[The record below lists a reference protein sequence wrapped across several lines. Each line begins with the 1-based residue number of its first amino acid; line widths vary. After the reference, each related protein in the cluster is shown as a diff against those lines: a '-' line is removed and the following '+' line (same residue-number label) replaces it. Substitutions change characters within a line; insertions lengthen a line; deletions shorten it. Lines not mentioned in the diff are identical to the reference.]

1 MLRRMKAI
9 DFTTEELCHDPRLR
23 IALVTETW
31 PPEVN
36 GVAMTLKRMVDGLIK
51 RGHSVQ
57 LVRPKQTPGD
67 VALRGG
73 ALEEVLSRGLKLPRY
88 DGLKLGL
95 PAKSRL
101 VRTWTRQRPD
111 LVHVAT
117 EGPLGWTAVSAAAK
131 LRLPVT
137 SDFHTNFDHY
147 SAHYGVGWLRQP
159 VAAYLRR
166 FHNRTAATFVPTG
179 ELAHALAGQGYER
192 VEVISRG
199 VDTTLYSPAR
209 RSDELRAQWGVAPG
223 GLAVVSVGRLGPEKN
238 LGLTLRAFAAI
249 RQQRPDAR
257 MVVVGDGPM
266 REALA
271 RECPQALLA
280 GMRHGEDLAAH
291 YASADLFLFPSLTET
306 FGNVTLEGMAS
317 GLCTVAYDYAAAA
330 EVIQDLHNGAV
341 LRCGDEDGFIERAV
355 QLACADELRTE
366 IGREARRSAE
376 GIDWERVNDH
386 FAEALVRVW
395 RGGVGARDG
404 RTVLRTQ
411 EAES

>member
-1 MLRRMKAI
+1 MKAI

-36 GVAMTLKRMVDGLIK
+36 GVAMTLKRMVDGLIR

-57 LVRPKQTPGD
+57 LIRPKQTTED
-67 VALRGG
+67 VATHGG
-73 ALEEVLSRGLKLPRY
+73 ALEEVLSRGIKLPRY

-95 PAKSRL
+95 PAKSSL

-117 EGPLGWTAVSAAAK
+117 EGPLGWTAVSAARK

-137 SDFHTNFDHY
+137 SDFHTRFEHY
-147 SAHYGVGWLRQP
+147 SAHYGVGWLSQP

-166 FHNRTAATFVPTG
+166 FHNRTAATYVPTS
-179 ELAHALAGQGYER
+179 ELAGALAAQGYER

-199 VDTTLYSPAR
+199 VDTVQYSPAR
-209 RSDELRAQWGVAPG
+209 RSEVLRQQWGVAPG
-223 GLAVVSVGRLGPEKN
+223 GIAVVSVGRLAPEKN

-249 RQQRPDAR
+249 REHRPDAR

-266 REALA
+266 RDVIA
-271 RECPQALLA
+271 RECPQAVLA
-280 GMRHGEDLAAH
+280 GMRHGGDLAAH

-330 EVIQDLHNGAV
+330 EVIRDLHNGAIV
-341 LRCGDEDGFIERAV
+341 CCGDEEGFIQRAV
-355 QLACADELRTE
+355 QLACASGLRAD
-366 IGREARRSAE
+366 IGREARRTAE
-376 GIDWERVNDH
+376 GIDWERVCDH
-386 FAEALVRVW
+386 FAEALLRAW
-395 RGGVGARDG
+395 RGKALAHDDRVL
-404 RTVLRTQ
+404 LRTQ
-411 EAES
+411 GGES